1 MRQMMFAGL
10 AAAGVCLSGPSWAE
24 TSGAY
29 PDFTFKR
36 VKAGK
41 GLPGKRITVQIDP
54 KAQAE
59 YIAARPNAPQKGEG
73 AEPAVATAGE
83 GEVITASVDPVAL
96 PDAPTYGWFWT
107 AISPDLSAKAPGR
120 LDAAVQMLSNGP
132 EGQTV
137 KAPRLSHM
145 KKISDKYGA
154 EILKATIGTDVSPA
168 LVLAVIGIESSGNV
182 TAVSSAGAQG
192 LMQLMPDTAA
202 RFGVTDSNDPVQNIK
217 GGVAYLD
224 FLMKEFDR
232 DPMLVLAGYNAGEGA
247 VKKNSGVPPYAETRD
262 YVPKVLAAWTVARG
276 LCLTPPQLVTDGCVF
291 AGG

>member
-1 MRQMMFAGL
+1 MAAL
-10 AAAGVCLSGPSWAE
+10 ALAGVCLCGPLYAE
-24 TSGAY
+24 GAGRY

-59 YIAARPNAPQKGEG
+59 YIAALPKPDAKDS
-73 AEPAVATAGE
+73 AEPAVAKEGE
-83 GEVITASVDPVAL
+83 GEVVTASVAPTAL
-96 PDAPTYGWFWT
+96 PNAPAYGWFWT
-107 AISPDLSAKAPGR
+107 EISPELSAKGPGR
-120 LDAAVQMLSNGP
+120 LDAAVQMLTRGP
-132 EGQTV
+132 DGKTV
-137 KAPRLSHM
+137 KAPRLAHM
-145 KKISDKYGA
+145 KKISDKYGS

-168 LVLAVIGIESSGNV
+168 LVLAVIGIESSGKV
-182 TAVSSAGAQG
+182 KAVSSAGAQG

-202 RFGVTDSNDPVQNIK
+202 RFGVTDSTDPVQNIK

-232 DPMLVLAGYNAGEGA
+232 DPLLVLAGYNAGEGA

-276 LCLTPPQLVTDGCVF
+276 LCLTPPQLVSDGCVF